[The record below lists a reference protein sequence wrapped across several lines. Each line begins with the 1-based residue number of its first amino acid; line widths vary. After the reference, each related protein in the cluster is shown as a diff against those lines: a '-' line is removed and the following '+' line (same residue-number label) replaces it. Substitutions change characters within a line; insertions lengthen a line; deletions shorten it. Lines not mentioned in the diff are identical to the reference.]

1 MECRAYTHRN
11 LSSNVRQF
19 QISSELSEQRKDLC
33 LTFENRSRGTQRL
46 GGLVI
51 PVSVSEML
59 LTRSQLLITSD
70 ILLYFVRFNY
80 ISIFFSGCHI
90 RNFFFFL
97 PFYNCFPKC
106 HICAADSECFNE
118 DLHIHV
124 YWVPFISCSL
134 TLHYIS
140 NRVKLLYES

>member
-90 RNFFFFL
+90 RNFFFF
-97 PFYNCFPKC
+97 C
-106 HICAADSECFNE
+106 
-118 DLHIHV
+118 
-124 YWVPFISCSL
+124 PFITAFLNVTFVLL
-134 TLHYIS
+134 TQSVLMRISIFMYIGFHS
-140 NRVKLLYES
+140 FHAL